1 MGIGIRKMLGR
12 HASGVFWMFRYLE
25 RCENT
30 ARLLDAGFRIASSN
44 FNRTSADWESAL
56 DTIGIK
62 SLFFSK
68 YEELSPN
75 AVQNFIMRDKINPSS
90 IFVSIENARENAR
103 MVRTVLT
110 REVFEAVN
118 ETYLLLKELFRRPVT
133 EKNFPNVLATIK
145 RQIFFI
151 RGALHG
157 TMLRNDIYIFSRLGT
172 YIERAD
178 NTARIMDVKYYV
190 LLPAINFIGSSV
202 DNAQWESI
210 LRSVS
215 AYQSYKWLNEESI
228 NPRGICKYLI
238 LDERF
243 PRSLLFC
250 TRTLSSNIKNLVI
263 TYEREDK
270 SADLIQKI
278 TKKLEN
284 GRIEQIFDKG
294 LHEFISSFLSD
305 IKRISSQIENDFR
318 FND

>member
-1 MGIGIRKMLGR
+1 MLAR
-12 HASGVFWMFRYLE
+12 NASGVFWMFRHLE

-44 FNRTSADWESAL
+44 FNRASADWESAL

-62 SLFFSK
+62 SSFLEK
-68 YEELSPN
+68 YETFTPTS
-75 AVQNFIMRDKINPSS
+75 VQNFIMRDRLNPSS
-90 IFVSIENARENAR
+90 ILRSIENARENAR

-118 ETYLLLKELFRRPVT
+118 ETYLILKELFRKPIT
-133 EKNFPNVLATIK
+133 EKNFLNVLSSIK
-145 RQIFFI
+145 KQIFI
-151 RGALHG
+151 VRGALHG

-190 LLPAINFIGSSV
+190 LLPAIDFIGSSV

-215 AYQSYKWLNEESI
+215 AYQSYKWLNEDSI
-228 NPRGICKYLI
+228 NPKGICKYLI
-238 LDERF
+238 FDERF
-243 PRSLLFC
+243 PRSLVFC
-250 TRTLSSNIKNLVI
+250 TKTLYDNINRLGVA
-263 TYEREDK
+263 YETEDK

-278 TKKLEN
+278 TTKLEKTK
-284 GRIEQIFDKG
+284 IEQIFDEG
-294 LHEFISSFLSD
+294 LHEFVSKFVSD
-305 IKRISSQIENDFR
+305 VKCISSQIENDFR
-318 FND
+318 FYN